1 MMRSLFSGVSGLRS
15 HQTRMDVIGNN
26 IANVNTTGY
35 KAKSLNFSDMLYQ
48 TTQAATGPTVS
59 TGGTNPRQI
68 GLGVKT
74 AAINTSITQ
83 EGSSQSTGNPF
94 DIKISGEA
102 FFVVSDGTN
111 TYYTR
116 DGSFNVDE
124 AGNLCMSSN
133 GFIVQGWG
141 VDANGDIV
149 QGSVGNIN
157 VMAKN
162 SYGAA
167 ATTQTIIKG
176 IVDKNDSEFQTAN
189 GKQVNVP
196 VYDAQG
202 YQYNM
207 KFGILPKKIVTNG
220 TRDIQNTA
228 NAYDLPGELY
238 QVDTSKLSFSYK
250 VGDENRTLT
259 ETTSP
264 ELIEALEQAV
274 WAYASSGGT
283 TLIPGAGNTAANVGT
298 YTFGKECELTIN
310 LKDFVDANTD
320 LKDALLDKGILYNIT
335 DLKVKFSGGIGYSKD
350 KETYPLS
357 EDAKVSIISE
367 DAIKLFYDDPA
378 AGNPPTCA
386 LKTDM
391 DKITAI
397 QQVYKNDNDESVTE
411 YVFKDNSGGTTND
424 GKVIEMP
431 DGSTIPSRLYNDILK
446 ILGLG
451 DSTPYPTETYT
462 TTEVKT
468 GEIIDE
474 GNYTISLLGMSD
486 KNGAEVDISTIL
498 NGTSSWDLSYDKG
511 DGHFSYVGAAGS
523 ESFTVNLS
531 ALGPNFSNVTVNM
544 SDTSSGD
551 NGKKCSLEG
560 DKLDGRKMGT
570 MTGVTIG
577 TDGLITA
584 LYSNG
589 MFANLG
595 QICVGTFANA
605 MGLENAG
612 DNLYQVT
619 ANSGDVSIVD
629 IKASGTG
636 TLTTGVLEMSNVD
649 LSQQFTDMITTQRGF
664 QANSRIITTSDS
676 LLEEL
681 VNLKR

>member
-133 GFIVQGWG
+133 GYIVQGWG

-149 QGSVGNIN
+149 QSSVGNIN

-162 SYGAA
+162 SYEAA

-176 IVDKNDSEFQTAN
+176 IVDKNDSEFQNAN

-207 KFGILPKKIVTNG
+207 KFGILPKKIVQNG

-228 NAYDLPGELY
+228 NQYDLGDLY
-238 QVDTSKLSFSYK
+238 EVDTSKLSYTYTDAQGK
-250 VGDENRTLT
+250 ERTLT

-264 ELIEALEQAV
+264 ELMQALDKAV
-274 WAYASSGGT
+274 WDYFSDT
-283 TLIPGAGNTAANVGT
+283 NNNPGSAFVGQHT
-298 YTFGKECELTIN
+298 MGAP
-310 LKDFVDANTD
+310 DSVD
-320 LKDALLDKGILYNIT
+320 LKMADFLAVNQDLADKLLDQG
-335 DLKVKFSGGIGYSKD
+335 DLKNATITIKFSGGTGYVNQ
-350 KETYPLS
+350 
-357 EDAKVSIISE
+357 DAKDNGKYPFDSTSIISK
-367 DAIKLFYDDPA
+367 DAVDLFYQVNGNINSTSFTAYELKQGFGNITEIKQVYKDDNGDSVTDYIFKDA
-378 AGNPPTCA
+378 AGNPITVASNLYADVLKILA
-386 LKTDM
+386 LKTNPG
-391 DKITAI
+391 DK
-397 QQVYKNDNDESVTE
+397 
-411 YVFKDNSGGTTND
+411 
-424 GKVIEMP
+424 
-431 DGSTIPSRLYNDILK
+431 
-446 ILGLG
+446 
-451 DSTPYPTETYT
+451 YPTESYMTS
-462 TTEVKT
+462 EPKSS
-468 GEIIDE
+468 EIIDE

-486 KNGAEVDISTIL
+486 KNGKEVDISTIL

-511 DGHFSYVGAAGS
+511 DGKFSYVGAAGS

-531 ALGPNFSNVTVNM
+531 ALGSNFSNVTVNM

-612 DNLYQVT
+612 DNLYQAT

>member
-149 QGSVGNIN
+149 QSSVGNIN

-162 SYGAA
+162 SYEAA

-176 IVDKNDSEFQTAN
+176 IVDKNDSEFQSAN

-196 VYDAQG
+196 VYDSQG

-207 KFGILPKKIVTNG
+207 KFGILPKTTPTSS
-220 TRDIQNTA
+220 TRSILNTA
-228 NAYDLPGELY
+228 NAYDLPATLY
-238 QVDTSKLSFSYK
+238 QVDTSKLSYSYE
-250 VGDENRTLT
+250 VNGENRTLA

-264 ELIEALEQAV
+264 ELIEALNDAIWKFVSAGTAV
-274 WAYASSGGT
+274 PGGNPT
-283 TLIPGAGNTAANVGT
+283 GT
-298 YTFGKECELTIN
+298 YTLGQPCQLALN
-310 LKDFVDANTD
+310 LKQFVDDPANAD
-320 LKDALLDKGILYNIT
+320 LKNALLDKGILYNIT
-335 DLKVKFSGGIGYSKD
+335 DVKIDFSGEFGYAKD
-350 KETYPLS
+350 IPTYPLS
-357 EDAKVSIISE
+357 EDFSVSMISE
-367 DAIKLFYDDPA
+367 DARKLFYDDPV

-386 LKTDM
+386 LKADM

-397 QQVYKNDNDESVTE
+397 RQVYKNDNDESVTD
-411 YVFKDNSGGTTND
+411 YVFKDNSTGEGKEIQMPGGTD
-424 GKVIEMP
+424 
-431 DGSTIPSRLYNDILK
+431 IPSNLYNDILK
-446 ILGLG
+446 VLALKTNP
-451 DSTPYPTETYT
+451 DNKYPTETYT
-462 TTEVKT
+462 TTETKT
-468 GEIIDE
+468 GEAIDE

-486 KNGAEVDISTIL
+486 KNGADVDISTIL

-511 DGHFSYVGAAGS
+511 DGKFSYVGAAGS

-589 MFANLG
+589 MSANLG

>member
-176 IVDKNDSEFQTAN
+176 IVDKNDSEFQGAN

-207 KFGILPKKIVTNG
+207 KFGILPKTTPITSTKS
-220 TRDIQNTA
+220 IQNTA
-228 NAYDLPGELY
+228 QEYDPAKTLY
-238 QVDTSKLSFSYK
+238 QVDMSKLTYTYK
-250 VGDENRTLT
+250 DPIDSKEKTLV
-259 ETTSP
+259 ETTDP
-264 ELIEALEQAV
+264 KLLEALNKAV
-274 WAYASSGGT
+274 WDVAITGSNQNHPSISET
-283 TLIPGAGNTAANVGT
+283 HTSPGPGEMTID
-298 YTFGKECELTIN
+298 LTKFFADN
-310 LKDFVDANTD
+310 PD
-320 LKDALLDKGILYNIT
+320 LKALDNGILKNIT
-335 DLKVKFSGGIGYSKD
+335 DLKVKFSGEIGYSLD
-350 KETYPLS
+350 IPHYPLS
-357 EDAKVSIISE
+357 DDFTASIIDKEIVDKFYEPVNATTTYVAYAVRADYKPLTQITQVYEGDKGENITEYIFKDANNTKIDIDPELNKDVLNLLKLASLNPNKPSE
-367 DAIKLFYDDPA
+367 SYVTTEP
-378 AGNPPTCA
+378 
-386 LKTDM
+386 KT
-391 DKITAI
+391 ITA
-397 QQVYKNDNDESVTE
+397 
-411 YVFKDNSGGTTND
+411 
-424 GKVIEMP
+424 
-431 DGSTIPSRLYNDILK
+431 
-446 ILGLG
+446 
-451 DSTPYPTETYT
+451 
-462 TTEVKT
+462 
-468 GEIIDE
+468 IDE

-486 KNGAEVDISTIL
+486 KNGKEVNISSIL
-498 NGTSSWDLSYDKG
+498 NGTTSWDLSYDEG
-511 DGHFSYVGAAGS
+511 DGKFNYVGAAGS

-531 ALGPNFSNVTVNM
+531 ALGSNFSNVTVNM

-612 DNLYQVT
+612 DNLYQAT

>member
-149 QGSVGNIN
+149 QSSVGNIN

-162 SYGAA
+162 SYEAA

-176 IVDKNDSEFQTAN
+176 IVDKNDSEFQSAN

-207 KFGILPKKIVTNG
+207 KFGILPKTTPTSS
-220 TRDIQNTA
+220 TRSILNTA
-228 NAYDLPGELY
+228 NAYDLPTTLY
-238 QVDTSKLSFSYK
+238 QVDTSKLSYSYE
-250 VGDENRTLT
+250 VNGENRTLT

-264 ELIEALEQAV
+264 ELIEALNDAIWKFVSAGTAV
-274 WAYASSGGT
+274 PGGNNPT
-283 TLIPGAGNTAANVGT
+283 GT
-298 YTFGKECELTIN
+298 YTLGQPCQLTLN
-310 LKDFVDANTD
+310 LKQFVDASPD
-320 LKDALLDKGILYNIT
+320 LKAALLDKGILYNIT
-335 DLKVKFSGGIGYSKD
+335 DLKIDFSGEFGYAKD
-350 KETYPLS
+350 IPTYPLS
-357 EDAKVSIISE
+357 EDFSVSMISE
-367 DAIKLFYDDPA
+367 DARKLFYEDPT
-378 AGNPPTCA
+378 GNPPTCA
-386 LKTDM
+386 LKVNM

-397 QQVYKNDNDESVTE
+397 RQVYKNDNDESVTD
-411 YVFKDNSGGTTND
+411 YVFKDNSTGDGAEIQMPGGTD
-424 GKVIEMP
+424 
-431 DGSTIPSRLYNDILK
+431 IPSNLYNDILK
-446 ILGLG
+446 VLALKTNP
-451 DSTPYPTETYT
+451 DNKYPTETYT
-462 TTEVKT
+462 TTETKT
-468 GEIIDE
+468 GEAIDE

-486 KNGAEVDISTIL
+486 KNGADVDISTIL

-511 DGHFSYVGAAGS
+511 DGKFSYVGAAGS

-589 MFANLG
+589 MSANLG

>member
-133 GFIVQGWG
+133 GYIVQGWG

-149 QGSVGNIN
+149 QSSVGNIN

-162 SYGAA
+162 SYEAA

-207 KFGILPKKIVTNG
+207 KFGILPKTTPTSS
-220 TRDIQNTA
+220 TRSILNTA
-228 NAYDLPGELY
+228 NAYDLPANLY
-238 QVDTSKLSFSYK
+238 QVDASKLSFSYK
-250 VGDENRTLT
+250 VGGEDRTLT

-264 ELIEALEQAV
+264 ELIEALNKAV
-274 WAYASSGGT
+274 WDYVKDKNNNVNGSITGT
-283 TLIPGAGNTAANVGT
+283 HEL
-298 YTFGKECELTIN
+298 GKEDKITIN
-310 LKDFVDANTD
+310 LKTFVDANTD
-320 LKDALLDKGILYNIT
+320 LKNALLDKGILYNIT
-335 DLKVKFSGGIGYSKD
+335 NLEVAFSGEIGYSK
-350 KETYPLS
+350 EPPTYPLS
-357 EDAKVSIISE
+357 EDFSVSMIDK
-367 DAIKLFYDDPA
+367 DAVGLFYDTTKASTTTTFPA
-378 AGNPPTCA
+378 YA
-386 LKTDM
+386 LKATTM
-391 DKITAI
+391 GTITAI
-397 QQVYKNDNDESVTE
+397 QQVYKNDNDESVTD
-411 YVFKDNSGGTTND
+411 YVFKDNSATGPNGDGEEIKLNGG
-424 GKVIEMP
+424 E
-431 DGSTIPSRLYNDILK
+431 IPRNLYNDILK
-446 ILGLG
+446 VLGLKTNP
-451 DSTPYPTETYT
+451 DTKYPTETYT
-462 TTEVKT
+462 TTETKT
-468 GEIIDE
+468 GEAIDE

-486 KNGAEVDISTIL
+486 KNGADVDISTIL

-511 DGHFSYVGAAGS
+511 DGKFSYVGAAGS

-612 DNLYQVT
+612 DNLYQAT